1 MSLRYALLGFLS
13 TTPASGY
20 ALGRKFA
27 TGAGA
32 MWEALP
38 SQIYPELRRLEKLG
52 WIEGKTSPRD
62 RLRRRVYRV
71 TALGMRELQAWVEA
85 DESAHAPQ
93 RDAERVRFL
102 FIDRSE
108 FEVIRRHLQRRRA
121 HYQKLLAEWAGQRDA
136 IAHGTQERMRDRLSE
151 CPADERAFVTAIKW
165 YAFEGLLRQA
175 QMEIAWTTEILAWL
189 DRVAQKKNVKTLPF
203 AAQQP
208 KPKQSAALKRKRS
221 RSVAARRPLS
231 AKPASTRTV

>member
-20 ALGRKFA
+20 GLGRKFA
-27 TGAGA
+27 TGAGS

-38 SQIYPELRRLEKLG
+38 SQIYPELQRLEKLG

-71 TALGMRELQAWVEA
+71 TALGKRELQAWVEA

-108 FEVIRRHLQRRRA
+108 FDVIRRHLQRRRA
-121 HYQKLLAEWAGQRDA
+121 HYRKLLTEWTAQRDA
-136 IAHGTQERMRDRLSE
+136 IAEGTQERMRDRLSE
-151 CPADERAFVTAIKW
+151 CPADERAFVTSIKW

-175 QMEIAWTTEILAWL
+175 QMEIGWTTEILAWL
-189 DRVAQKKNVKTLPF
+189 DTVGQKKNVKTLPF
-203 AAQQP
+203 AQQP
-208 KPKQSAALKRKRS
+208 KRSPAPAAKRPRPS
-221 RSVAARRPLS
+221 AARRSL
-231 AKPASTRTV
+231 PARPRPTRIA